1 MSATSSRVYARKRAP
16 LAGCRRGWLVPE
28 GVSWRTCV
36 EWGGSVVRRLLIGSF
51 VIVLALGLVGCKS
64 VSEKI
69 GEEIAGGVVGAD
81 VEVDED
87 RVTIETDEG
96 ETTIAG
102 GEAVLVQEFPDDFPL
117 YDAKVETSTMFSESG
132 REHIYVLLSTGDTVN
147 DVYDWYR
154 SKLEPA
160 GWTLKDDVKMNT
172 GDGELAQLVA
182 ESGDREVA
190 LMISAGDDGTEIVI
204 NLYLTE

>member
-1 MSATSSRVYARKRAP
+1 M
-16 LAGCRRGWLVPE
+16 
-28 GVSWRTCV
+28 
-36 EWGGSVVRRLLIGSF
+36 RRLLIGSF